1 MVQVMMCSKWIW
13 ISKWCAGSLLS
24 RNGGY
29 TGGWFCSIVLDVEVV
44 VVWEAASR
52 GKEIYDT

>member
-1 MVQVMMCSKWIW
+1 MVQVMMCCRWIW
-13 ISKWCAGSLLS
+13 ISKWCAGLLLC

-44 VVWEAASR
+44 VVWKVASR